1 MIRAF
6 LKFFFKRNL
15 DNWRAL
21 RRECRAKLPKQD
33 RDAA

>member
-6 LKFFFKRNL
+6 LKFYFTRTL

-21 RRECRAKLPKQD
+21 RRECRAELPKKD
-33 RDAA
+33 RDLA